1 MQKIRIQTPII
12 SIIIPAY
19 NSEKT
24 INRCID
30 CVLVQ
35 SFSDFELLLIDD
47 GSTDSTGLIIDSYC
61 KKDNK
66 IHVFHTKNCGVSS
79 ARNLGLRNAIGKWI
93 TFVDSDD
100 WIDGDYIEQLYK
112 AIPDVDQWKGLVV
125 QGYSRVVKNINY
137 KIETISPT
145 IKGLHSLSKEKDLLN
160 NNKLNIIKF
169 NFTIGK
175 LVSKEL
181 IEHHHIHFDEQVSFL
196 EDLLFYLEYIKHIDD
211 FSVSSATGYNYVICN
226 SGSLSYKLYPAEKE
240 YHTYH
245 MLLQKVREIKTIHK
259 LEDAH
264 IDNLMRSAEQ
274 YILRVCRSLYYY
286 PYRKQRT
293 LRINYLKQY
302 FLRKEFWEIAK
313 KQNGSLVDIF
323 FCLCCCL
330 RLWSIADFFYSSWI
344 RIHYK

>member
-1 MQKIRIQTPII
+1 M
-12 SIIIPAY
+12 
-19 NSEKT
+19 
-24 INRCID
+24 
-30 CVLVQ
+30 
-35 SFSDFELLLIDD
+35 
-47 GSTDSTGLIIDSYC
+47 
-61 KKDNK
+61 
-66 IHVFHTKNCGVSS
+66 
-79 ARNLGLRNAIGKWI
+79 
-93 TFVDSDD
+93 
-100 WIDGDYIEQLYK
+100 
-112 AIPDVDQWKGLVV
+112 
-125 QGYSRVVKNINY
+125 VKNINY

-302 FLRKEFWEIAK
+302 FYVKSFGK
-313 KQNGSLVDIF
+313 
-323 FCLCCCL
+323 
-330 RLWSIADFFYSSWI
+330 
-344 RIHYK
+344 

>member
-61 KKDNK
+61 KKDNR

-226 SGSLSYKLYPAEKE
+226 SGLLSYKLYPAEKE

-302 FLRKEFWEIAK
+302 FYVKSFGK
-313 KQNGSLVDIF
+313 
-323 FCLCCCL
+323 
-330 RLWSIADFFYSSWI
+330 
-344 RIHYK
+344 

>member
-61 KKDNK
+61 KKDNR

-211 FSVSSATGYNYVICN
+211 FSVSSV
-226 SGSLSYKLYPAEKE
+226 
-240 YHTYH
+240 
-245 MLLQKVREIKTIHK
+245 Q
-259 LEDAH
+259 
-264 IDNLMRSAEQ
+264 
-274 YILRVCRSLYYY
+274 
-286 PYRKQRT
+286 
-293 LRINYLKQY
+293 
-302 FLRKEFWEIAK
+302 
-313 KQNGSLVDIF
+313 DITM
-323 FCLCCCL
+323 
-330 RLWSIADFFYSSWI
+330 
-344 RIHYK
+344 

>member
-1 MQKIRIQTPII
+1 M
-12 SIIIPAY
+12 
-19 NSEKT
+19 
-24 INRCID
+24 
-30 CVLVQ
+30 
-35 SFSDFELLLIDD
+35 
-47 GSTDSTGLIIDSYC
+47 
-61 KKDNK
+61 
-66 IHVFHTKNCGVSS
+66 
-79 ARNLGLRNAIGKWI
+79 
-93 TFVDSDD
+93 
-100 WIDGDYIEQLYK
+100 
-112 AIPDVDQWKGLVV
+112 
-125 QGYSRVVKNINY
+125 
-137 KIETISPT
+137 
-145 IKGLHSLSKEKDLLN
+145 N

-226 SGSLSYKLYPAEKE
+226 SGSLSYKLYPAEKRVPYLSYAIAE
-240 YHTYH
+240 
-245 MLLQKVREIKTIHK
+245 VREIKTIHK

-302 FLRKEFWEIAK
+302 FYVKSFGK
-313 KQNGSLVDIF
+313 
-323 FCLCCCL
+323 
-330 RLWSIADFFYSSWI
+330 
-344 RIHYK
+344 

>member
-1 MQKIRIQTPII
+1 M
-12 SIIIPAY
+12 
-19 NSEKT
+19 
-24 INRCID
+24 
-30 CVLVQ
+30 
-35 SFSDFELLLIDD
+35 LLIDD

-61 KKDNK
+61 KKDNR

-160 NNKLNIIKF
+160 NNKLNIIKL

-302 FLRKEFWEIAK
+302 FYVKSFGK
-313 KQNGSLVDIF
+313 
-323 FCLCCCL
+323 
-330 RLWSIADFFYSSWI
+330 
-344 RIHYK
+344 